1 MCPDPETMTDGER
14 FSYIF
19 EAQTDS
25 GSDRKDIS
33 RFGWLEDIHL
43 GGLLSVRDTVRI
55 YIDCSDNYPD
65 GRSRA
70 GCHFALPAVVVMAQ
84 EAISNFYCG
93 ATERMLGRRNYRADE
108 LVKQF
113 VRRYYPEP
121 YTLLPSLLWD
131 SIRNGILH
139 SFGPKQF
146 DIDGKLVHFSFHCP
160 PPAIPS
166 YVKKT
171 DQGFDI
177 RINTME
183 FADTFER
190 AFSSY
195 KEELTSDR
203 ELQKNFIQAF
213 ESLEPR
219 YTLPAV
225 DNPRIAKQREE
236 VRTVEAAL
244 QDRDSFALNGDDA
257 TLEMFNIRN

>member
-25 GSDRKDIS
+25 VPGVKDIS
-33 RFGWLEDIHL
+33 RFEWLEDIHI
-43 GGLLSVRDTVRI
+43 GGVRSVRDAVRI

-70 GCHFALPAVVVMAQ
+70 GCHFALPAVVVIAL
-84 EAISNFYCG
+84 EAISNFYG
-93 ATERMLGRRNYRADE
+93 GITERTVGRRNYRADD
-108 LVKQF
+108 LVEQF
-113 VRRYYPEP
+113 LRRYYPEP

-139 SFGPKQF
+139 SYSPKQF
-146 DIDGKLVHFSFHCP
+146 DVDGKLVHFRFHCP

-183 FADTFER
+183 FAETFEQ

-195 KEELTSDR
+195 KEELERDR
-203 ELQKNFIQAF
+203 ELQINFIRAF
-213 ESLEPR
+213 ESFEPR
-219 YTLPAV
+219 YIIPTS
-225 DNPRIAKQREE
+225 DNPRITQQRNE
-236 VRTVEAAL
+236 VRMIEDAM
-244 QDRDSFALNGDDA
+244 QDRDSFALNGDDV
-257 TLEMFNIRN
+257 TLEMLNIRN